1 MWQSIHKQNTQLPQ
15 KISTAQLQPPQQA
28 VHHGTGFLQYSISFY
43 RSQLEVNK
51 PKMTKIKAQYL
62 RRGNEGERRR
72 LGGGGGEGERRRR
85 AGGGDGLLLLLL
97 KKQRD
102 YSEKLQLS
110 HRFILLIPLYYIIS
124 LHVLLILLE
133 MLMRG

>member
-1 MWQSIHKQNTQLPQ
+1 
-15 KISTAQLQPPQQA
+15 
-28 VHHGTGFLQYSISFY
+28 
-43 RSQLEVNK
+43 
-51 PKMTKIKAQYL
+51 MTKIKAQYL

-110 HRFILLIPLYYIIS
+110 HRFTLLIPLYYIIS